1 MIKLYRCALA
11 VLLVP
16 VSIFAQQQKTPAS
29 LNLPEAPQPTM
40 QLAVADSSSWSA
52 QQQPAAPS
60 TQQQPQQ
67 QPQPETEAERRA
79 KAEQELKQEEH
90 QRIAGV
96 LPAFNSVIGGKAEPL
111 TPGQKFHLFF
121 RSSIDP
127 YQFVLAGIDAGVEQ
141 ANHTYPEY
149 HYGIQ
154 GYARRYAAAYG
165 DNFDGNFWGNAVL
178 PSLLHQDPRY
188 FRLGHGTILHRT
200 LYSISTTFRT
210 RSDKGNWQPAYSNL
224 LGNLIG
230 GAFSNLYYPK
240 SDRGIGQTFS
250 GALTVTYEGT
260 FGALLLEFYPD
271 VSQHFKEKH
280 ARKLAA
286 GATSKDSTPVPPEG
300 KE

>member
-1 MIKLYRCALA
+1 VIKLYPCALA

-16 VSIFAQQQKTPAS
+16 ASLVAQQTQTTAS
-29 LNLPEAPQPTM
+29 LNLPDAPQPTM
-40 QLAVADSSSWSA
+40 QQQPTSSSA
-52 QQQPAAPS
+52 QQ
-60 TQQQPQQ
+60 
-67 QPQPETEAERRA
+67 QPETEAERHA
-79 KAEQELKQEEH
+79 KAEEELKKEEH
-90 QRIAGV
+90 QRIAGL

-111 TPGQKFHLFF
+111 TRGQKFHLFF
-121 RSSIDP
+121 RGSIDP

-141 ANHTYPEY
+141 INHTYPEY

-154 GYARRYAAAYG
+154 GYSRRYAAAFG

-188 FRLGHGTILHRT
+188 FRLGHGTILHRA
-200 LYSISTTFRT
+200 LYSASTTIRT
-210 RSDKGNWQPAYSNL
+210 RSDKGRWQPAYSNL
-224 LGNLIG
+224 FGNLIG

-240 SDRGIGQTFS
+240 SDRGLGQTFS
-250 GALTVTYEGT
+250 SALTVTYQGT

-271 VSQHFKEKH
+271 ISQHYKDKR

-286 GATSKDSTPVPPEG
+286 GATSKDSTQVPPQS

>member
-11 VLLVP
+11 VLFFP
-16 VSIFAQQQKTPAS
+16 VSLVAQQQKTAAS
-29 LNLPEAPQPTM
+29 LDLPDAPQPTM
-40 QLAVADSSSWSA
+40 QLAVADSSSWSS
-52 QQQPAAPS
+52 QQQPASSS
-60 TQQQPQQ
+60 TQQQPQE
-67 QPQPETEAERRA
+67 QPETEAERRA
-79 KAEQELKQEEH
+79 KAEEELKKEEH

-121 RSSIDP
+121 RGSIDP
-127 YQFVLAGIDAGVEQ
+127 YQFVLAGIDAGIEQ
-141 ANHTYPEY
+141 AHDTYPEY
-149 HYGIQ
+149 HFGIQ

-200 LYSISTTFRT
+200 LYSVSTTFRT

-271 VSQHFKEKH
+271 VVQHIKEKH

-286 GATSKDSTPVPPEG
+286 GATSKDSTPVPPESRQ
-300 KE
+300 